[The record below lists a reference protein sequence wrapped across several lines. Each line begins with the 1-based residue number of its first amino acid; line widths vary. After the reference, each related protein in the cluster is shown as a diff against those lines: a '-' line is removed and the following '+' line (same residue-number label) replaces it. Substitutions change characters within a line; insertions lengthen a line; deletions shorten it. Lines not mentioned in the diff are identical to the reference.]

1 MQALSTLLMYQRE
14 CIGGAMKYTTEQLTT
29 IAAKLRDMPAIEKPT
44 QELSKQA
51 AVAVLAREITSLRKR
66 GYTLM
71 QIAEALRGEGLDIA
85 TPTLK
90 NYLQRTKPAPKN
102 AAKSPAKKTADT
114 PRPPSGSKRTGDSR
128 SAFPA
133 GADTDDI

>member
-1 MQALSTLLMYQRE
+1 
-14 CIGGAMKYTTEQLTT
+14 MKYTTEQLTT
-29 IAAKLRDMPAIEKPT
+29 IAAKLRDMPAIEKPK

-66 GYTLM
+66 GYTLV
-71 QIAEALRGEGLDIA
+71 QVAEALRGEGLDIA

-90 NYLQRTKPAPKN
+90 NYLQRTKPTPKN

-114 PRPPSGSKRTGDSR
+114 PRPLSDSKRMGDSR

>member
-1 MQALSTLLMYQRE
+1 
-14 CIGGAMKYTTEQLTT
+14 MKYTTEQLDN
-29 IAAKLRDMPAIEKPT
+29 IAAKLRDMPAVEKPK

-51 AVAVLAREITSLRKR
+51 AVAVLVREITSLRKR
-66 GYTLM
+66 GYTLV

-102 AAKSPAKKTADT
+102 KAKSPAKKTADT
-114 PRPPSGSKRTGDSR
+114 PLPPSTSKRTGASR

>member
-1 MQALSTLLMYQRE
+1 
-14 CIGGAMKYTTEQLTT
+14 MKYTTEQLDN
-29 IAAKLRDMPAIEKPT
+29 IAAKLRDMPAVEKRK

-51 AVAVLAREITSLRKR
+51 AVAVLAREITLLRKR
-66 GYTLM
+66 GYTLV

-90 NYLQRTKPAPKN
+90 NYLQRTRPAPKN

-114 PRPPSGSKRTGDSR
+114 PLAPSASKRTGASR
-128 SAFPA
+128 SAFTA